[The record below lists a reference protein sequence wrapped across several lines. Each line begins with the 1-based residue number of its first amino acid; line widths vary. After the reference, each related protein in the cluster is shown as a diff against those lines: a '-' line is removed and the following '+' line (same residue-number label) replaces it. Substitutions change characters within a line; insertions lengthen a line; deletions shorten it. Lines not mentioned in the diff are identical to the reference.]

1 MSIKL
6 NTKKALLSE
15 SLNKTFHLY
24 FTTPINGCQLLCK
37 NFLEELGRMP
47 QTQQKTNITQFELSN
62 QIFDYELF
70 SKVKLTASARLVLIV
85 LCRYYPKIYPCQ
97 NTIANKTGLS
107 VRSVINAISE
117 LKQKGLILV
126 ECNHNNVYKFSS
138 KFFELTKI
146 ADSTGKICTKQRAEI
161 AHNKTNYKNNKK
173 PFQNTNNEISYLN
186 PEKTKKQI
194 EQSKNLKKGS
204 PLDYSKPEAIIWLN
218 SLPEI
223 LKNSYFAREVRKKYK
238 LN

>member
-1 MSIKL
+1 MEIAILKM
-6 NTKKALLSE
+6 
-15 SLNKTFHLY
+15 
-24 FTTPINGCQLLCK
+24 K
-37 NFLEELGRMP
+37 NFWRKLKKMVQSERV
-47 QTQQKTNITQFELSN
+47 QSITQFELSN
-62 QIFDYELF
+62 QIFDCDLF

-97 NTIANKTGLS
+97 NTIVKKTGLS

-173 PFQNTNNEISYLN
+173 HLFSNGQNRQEGINYKSASQTIQQI
-186 PEKTKKQI
+186 KKDKESACTPLDFDRIQAI
-194 EQSKNLKKGS
+194 EYYNKLPDFAKNGFYARELKK
-204 PLDYSKPEAIIWLN
+204 KW
-218 SLPEI
+218 
-223 LKNSYFAREVRKKYK
+223 K
-238 LN
+238 L